1 MYSEIISTINAA
13 INLLHNCGEG
23 NNEITEDLDDVRLQ
37 LEAMWDEELLEE
49 DRERKDD

>member
-13 INLLHNCGEG
+13 INLLYNCGEG

-37 LEAMWDEELLEE
+37 LEAMWEDELTIE
-49 DRERKDD
+49 DNEREDD